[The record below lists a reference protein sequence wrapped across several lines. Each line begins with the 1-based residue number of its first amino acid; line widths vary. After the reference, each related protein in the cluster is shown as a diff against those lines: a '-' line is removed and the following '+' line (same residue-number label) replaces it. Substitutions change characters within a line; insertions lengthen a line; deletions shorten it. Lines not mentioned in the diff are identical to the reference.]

1 MPDIV
6 TQFYNDSVSN
16 SASVQNITILTNGA
30 NEEAVIKDITFT
42 RTSTTKIVV
51 KVGDAEVGYTYG
63 NSVSGHELVGS
74 LTSVVVTIPA
84 SSGTVVIRATGIKTT
99 I

>member
-6 TQFYNDSVSN
+6 TQFYNASVSN

-30 NEEAVIKDITFT
+30 HEQAVIKDITFT
-42 RTSTTKIVV
+42 RTSTTQIVV
-51 KVGDAEVGYTYG
+51 KVGSAEVGKATG
-63 NSVSGHELVGS
+63 NSISGHELVGS
-74 LTSVVVTIPA
+74 STSVVVTIPA
-84 SSGTVVIRATGIKTT
+84 SSGPVIIRATGIKTT